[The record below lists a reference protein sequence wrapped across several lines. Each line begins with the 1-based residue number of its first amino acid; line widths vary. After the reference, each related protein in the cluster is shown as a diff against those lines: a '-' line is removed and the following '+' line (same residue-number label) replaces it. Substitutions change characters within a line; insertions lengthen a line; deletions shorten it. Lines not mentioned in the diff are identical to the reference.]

1 MSGDSDDDFVGGDAN
16 ADNCYPSPVG
26 DIKKGGYIVYKGRPA
41 KVIETLSSKTGKHG
55 HEKMRITAID
65 IFNENKYETIQ
76 PSSHKISVPEVDRS
90 EYQLIDLT
98 DDGFCSLM
106 LSNGSIREDLRLP
119 DGDIGDA
126 IRKQYENEKILLL
139 SSTKAM
145 GLEQI
150 MSFRQ
155 MQD

>member
-1 MSGDSDDDFVGGDAN
+1 M
-16 ADNCYPSPVG
+16 
-26 DIKKGGYIVYKGRPA
+26 
-41 KVIETLSSKTGKHG
+41 H
-55 HEKMRITAID
+55 ITAID

-106 LSNGSIREDLRLP
+106 LSNGSIREDLWLP

-126 IRKQYENEKILLL
+126 IRK
-139 SSTKAM
+139 
-145 GLEQI
+145 
-150 MSFRQ
+150 
-155 MQD
+155 